1 MFKLRPIRT
10 CAKFE
15 SVKEPESEIPS
26 VELVA
31 KLVEVQL
38 QELGLYVMERVQYAS
53 FGIADG
59 NVHPRQD
66 FPHTLFVVRNN
77 GMVGGCRPLLFKD
90 AITAEPVR
98 SHIGIS
104 VRPRLYLA
112 RDGGSLE
119 IADDLHL
126 YMPDSLGRTVL
137 LGRRRTGQAA
147 FRHDQNGGLSLTST
161 PTLQR
166 TVLLLL
172 RSFGGEEALVHFH
185 IPMKE
190 VKTVALAHHI
200 T

>member
-15 SVKEPESEIPS
+15 SVKEPEPEIPS

-31 KLVEVQL
+31 ELVEVQL
-38 QELGLYVMERVQYAS
+38 QELGLYVMVRVQYAS

-59 NVHPRQD
+59 NVHPRKD

-98 SHIGIS
+98 GHISIS

-119 IADDLHL
+119 IADAS
-126 YMPDSLGRTVL
+126 Y
-137 LGRRRTGQAA
+137 
-147 FRHDQNGGLSLTST
+147 FLSVT
-161 PTLQR
+161 
-166 TVLLLL
+166 
-172 RSFGGEEALVHFH
+172 E
-185 IPMKE
+185 
-190 VKTVALAHHI
+190 
-200 T
+200 